1 MYVTRQAVNYFN
13 GVTSMG
19 PWQRRAQWTN
29 NNGEAQWDTLILLL
43 SMACTYMYAQILVVA
58 GRAGVLYPRLKP
70 GIKVSAGTSILA
82 VTLHKSVVKK
92 KSVTFCVDSILAVY
106 SSDL

>member
-1 MYVTRQAVNYFN
+1 
-13 GVTSMG
+13 MG

-70 GIKVSAGTSILA
+70 GIKPLYQVLLKVSAGTSILA

-92 KSVTFCVDSILAVY
+92 KSVTFGVDSILAVY